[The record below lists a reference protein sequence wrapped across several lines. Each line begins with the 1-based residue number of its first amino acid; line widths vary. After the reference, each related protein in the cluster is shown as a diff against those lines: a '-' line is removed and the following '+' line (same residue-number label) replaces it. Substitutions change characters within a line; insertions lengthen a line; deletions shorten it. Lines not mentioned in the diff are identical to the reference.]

1 MIIKIPIKSHVKK
14 YLIARYG
21 NQHTITKNT
30 LLGLLVHDHLSKNY
44 TKTPQK
50 LDCHVYY
57 EVHLTDWCFKNVGHS
72 IDIATLVTLGNAL
85 AMLFREDLHQYVR
98 TQLLKQQKATDAIK
112 EFLKN
117 YEITEDELKFET
129 VYKDYKRKHDSI
141 KADKHKK
148 SLVNP

>member
-1 MIIKIPIKSHVKK
+1 MIIKIPVKTHVKK

-21 NQHTITKNT
+21 IQHTITKNS
-30 LLGLLVHDHLSKNY
+30 LLGLMVFNQLSKNFSPAKNQI
-44 TKTPQK
+44 TGA
-50 LDCHVYY
+50 DVY

-72 IDIATLVTLGNAL
+72 IDVATLNAL
-85 AMLFREDLHQYVR
+85 GKALELLFREDLHEYVKQ
-98 TQLLKQQKATDAIK
+98 QLLKQEKATAAIK

-117 YEITEDELKFET
+117 YDVTEDELKFES

-148 SLVNP
+148 NLVNH